1 MIYFNLFIKNFIKI
15 RFPRYIE
22 FNFRIMMFIF
32 FYEDFN
38 IKNVMYPFKF
48 SLVDSM
54 IFMEKFFNRFDN
66 KVCYRK
72 AKRSFRR
79 KFF

>member
-1 MIYFNLFIKNFIKI
+1 
-15 RFPRYIE
+15 
-22 FNFRIMMFIF
+22 MMFIF

-38 IKNVMYPFKF
+38 IKNLMYPFKF